1 MNDRCGMSSCLV
13 AMSGITS
20 KGHFWCHISRSFD
33 LRSYFIL
40 FFFFFFSLI
49 MWSLKSLVQRCC
61 LYRSIKFLIR
71 SGDLAQL
78 QPQLRLPLNLDHPR
92 YCSPFHHSVVT
103 CGPPLIQSQGAEV
116 DSFVYWHDECLH
128 GTIASGM
135 RGIIST
141 ASSLSLLCFRIATEL
156 LVCRGQK

>member
-1 MNDRCGMSSCLV
+1 MGCRVAWSLCQGLRVRVIFGAIFQGASICG
-13 AMSGITS
+13 ATS
-20 KGHFWCHISRSFD
+20 FC
-33 LRSYFIL
+33 
-40 FFFFFFSLI
+40 FFFFSLI